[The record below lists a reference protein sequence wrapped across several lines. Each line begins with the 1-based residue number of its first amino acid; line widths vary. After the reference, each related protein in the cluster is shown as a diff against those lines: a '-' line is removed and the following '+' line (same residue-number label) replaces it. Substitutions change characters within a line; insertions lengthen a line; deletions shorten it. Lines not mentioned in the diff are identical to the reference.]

1 MLEGRGAQVSPFSCG
16 AAVTHSSPPLV
27 STRVEA
33 LTRAARSEKHAANKQ
48 GATRPIQIE
57 KHDVSHEEQR

>member
-1 MLEGRGAQVSPFSCG
+1 MLEGRGVQGGPFSCG
-16 AAVTHSSPPLV
+16 VADAPLPSPV

-33 LTRAARSEKHAANKQ
+33 IARAARVDKRHAAHKQ
-48 GATRPIQIE
+48 GASRANQIE

>member
-1 MLEGRGAQVSPFSCG
+1 MLEVRGAQVSPFSCG
-16 AAVTHSSPPLV
+16 AADAPLTSPV

-33 LTRAARSEKHAANKQ
+33 IARAARGETCAARKQ
-48 GATRPIQIE
+48 GASRPIQIE